1 MKPLIIT
8 AMLGVLLAGYVVA
21 DSPTAPD
28 IGWPVVRIPEP
39 EASEYVDGARVH
51 RMPPGPDRW
60 KERSRTFEGIAAAM
74 ASQWGRYA
82 MERTTA

>member
-1 MKPLIIT
+1 MKPLIYF

-39 EASEYVDGARVH
+39 EASEYYDGRRLVNDNQRNWVDMLA
-51 RMPPGPDRW
+51 
-60 KERSRTFEGIAAAM
+60 EQSRIEAA
-74 ASQWGRYA
+74 Q
-82 MERTTA
+82 

>member
-39 EASEYVDGARVH
+39 EASAYYDGRRLVNDNQRNWVDMLA
-51 RMPPGPDRW
+51 
-60 KERSRTFEGIAAAM
+60 ERAA
-74 ASQWGRYA
+74 Q
-82 MERTTA
+82 

>member
-8 AMLGVLLAGYVVA
+8 AMLGVLIAGYVVA

-39 EASEYVDGARVH
+39 EASAYYDGRRLVNDNQRNWVDQLAEQA
-51 RMPPGPDRW
+51 
-60 KERSRTFEGIAAAM
+60 KIEAA
-74 ASQWGRYA
+74 
-82 MERTTA
+82 E

>member
-1 MKPLIIT
+1 MKPLVFT

-39 EASEYVDGARVH
+39 EASAYYDGRRLVNDNQRNWVDQLAEQA
-51 RMPPGPDRW
+51 
-60 KERSRTFEGIAAAM
+60 KIEAA
-74 ASQWGRYA
+74 
-82 MERTTA
+82 E

>member
-1 MKPLIIT
+1 MKPLIYF

-39 EASEYVDGARVH
+39 EASAYVDGARKIINDNQRNWVDMLAEQA
-51 RMPPGPDRW
+51 RVS
-60 KERSRTFEGIAAAM
+60 K
-74 ASQWGRYA
+74 
-82 MERTTA
+82 

>member
-1 MKPLIIT
+1 MKPLVFT

-39 EASEYVDGARVH
+39 EASAYVDGARKYVNDNQ
-51 RMPPGPDRW
+51 RNWVDMLAEQARVS
-60 KERSRTFEGIAAAM
+60 K
-74 ASQWGRYA
+74 
-82 MERTTA
+82 

>member
-1 MKPLIIT
+1 MKPLVIT

-39 EASEYVDGARVH
+39 EASAYVDGARKLVNDNQ
-51 RMPPGPDRW
+51 RNWVDMLA
-60 KERSRTFEGIAAAM
+60 ERAA
-74 ASQWGRYA
+74 R
-82 MERTTA
+82 

>member
-39 EASEYVDGARVH
+39 EASEYVDGARKLVNDNQ
-51 RMPPGPDRW
+51 RNWVDMLA
-60 KERSRTFEGIAAAM
+60 ERAR
-74 ASQWGRYA
+74 Q
-82 MERTTA
+82 

>member
-1 MKPLIIT
+1 MKPLIYF

-39 EASEYVDGARVH
+39 EASAYYDGRKLVNDNQRNWVDMLAEQA
-51 RMPPGPDRW
+51 
-60 KERSRTFEGIAAAM
+60 KIEAA
-74 ASQWGRYA
+74 Q
-82 MERTTA
+82 

>member
-8 AMLGVLLAGYVVA
+8 VMLGVLLAGYVVA

-39 EASEYVDGARVH
+39 EASAYYDGRKLVNDNQRNWVDMLA
-51 RMPPGPDRW
+51 
-60 KERSRTFEGIAAAM
+60 ERAA
-74 ASQWGRYA
+74 Q
-82 MERTTA
+82 